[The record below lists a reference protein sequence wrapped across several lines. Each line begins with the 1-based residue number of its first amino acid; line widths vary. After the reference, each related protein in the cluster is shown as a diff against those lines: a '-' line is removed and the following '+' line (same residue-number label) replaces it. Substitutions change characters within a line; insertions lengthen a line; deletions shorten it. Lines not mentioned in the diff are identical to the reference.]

1 VTASAAQRRA
11 VRLLPAVVA
20 LVLAS
25 TVVPPAAAHDELL
38 FSDPSEA
45 GMLRAMPSRAILT
58 FNGPVAEVHEVTV
71 TGPDGSV
78 ANGTPT
84 AVGPEVRQNLWAGPD
99 GAYTLTYDV
108 VSSDGHE
115 MAGEV
120 RFEVG
125 DGTPDEGG
133 AAATSAPDADD
144 PDGVLRGIVVPA
156 GMVLLS
162 GAGALAIWQRRRA
175 ARGAD
180 PEIRAATPGREA

>member
-1 VTASAAQRRA
+1 M
-11 VRLLPAVVA
+11 RLLPAVVA

-58 FNGPVAEVHEVTV
+58 FTGPVAEVHEVTV

-78 ANGTPT
+78 ANGTAT
-84 AVGPEVRQNLWAGPD
+84 ATGPEVRQNLWAGPD

-115 MAGEV
+115 MAGEI

-125 DGTPDEGG
+125 
-133 AAATSAPDADD
+133 AAASSSSGDDDD

-156 GMVLLS
+156 GVVLLS
-162 GAGALAIWQRRRA
+162 GACALVIRHRRRA
-175 ARGAD
+175 APSG
-180 PEIRAATPGREA
+180 T